1 MALALQRINIRAQMT
16 TEEMCDH
23 LLNGIGEIQESLEG
37 NFMEPSKKSE
47 LSSDIAWLKLFYEK
61 MERVDVT

>member
-1 MALALQRINIRAQMT
+1 MALALQRINIRAQMA

-47 LSSDIAWLKLFYEK
+47 LTSDIAWLKLLYEK
-61 MERVDVT
+61 MERADV